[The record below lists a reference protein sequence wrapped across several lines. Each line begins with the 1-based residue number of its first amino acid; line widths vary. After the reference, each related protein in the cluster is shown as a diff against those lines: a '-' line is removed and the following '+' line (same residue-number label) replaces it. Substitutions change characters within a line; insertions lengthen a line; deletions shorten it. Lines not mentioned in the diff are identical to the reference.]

1 VESLK
6 IEAQRLAHQVRILL
20 VKLKFYR
27 SKHEEFTNLL
37 WANNSMLIL
46 EAKIKGHSCM

>member
-1 VESLK
+1 VDSLK
-6 IEAQRLAHQVRILL
+6 IDAQQFAIKMRILL
-20 VKLKFYR
+20 VRLKFYR